1 MRHFLWKYIAWLCG
15 ALLKFSKQ
23 YRSFFL
29 KSYTLTLDCQLNA
42 STPLYKTREVSE
54 GRRGM
59 NGGFIAPQFMLCG
72 HGVSCTNRSQCC
84 FLLRCILLQ
93 FSTLSCWFVFVFKSL
108 FFSYFAFGPFGR
120 RPLVLCRQKNAIKW
134 IQRKRVY
141 FVEREHFIQSTK
153 DLCVWSLS

>member
-1 MRHFLWKYIAWLCG
+1 MWCFVEIFKTVP
-15 ALLKFSKQ
+15 LL
-23 YRSFFL
+23 FFK

-84 FLLRCILLQ
+84 FILRCILLQ

-108 FFSYFAFGPFGR
+108 FFRTLPLAPSGGDRWFYADRKMRVSEYKGSLLALLNENILFKVPKTSAYGR
-120 RPLVLCRQKNAIKW
+120 FLNA
-134 IQRKRVY
+134 KR
-141 FVEREHFIQSTK
+141 S
-153 DLCVWSLS
+153 